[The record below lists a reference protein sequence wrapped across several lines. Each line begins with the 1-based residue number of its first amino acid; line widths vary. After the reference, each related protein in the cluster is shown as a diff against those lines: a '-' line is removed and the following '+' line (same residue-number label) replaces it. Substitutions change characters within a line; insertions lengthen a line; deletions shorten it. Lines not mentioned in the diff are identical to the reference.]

1 MVFNV
6 VFRNVD
12 DHLKNHS
19 FIYNKE
25 TNSWN
30 SGSAY
35 DLTYALNPLFT
46 FKTTSRALSING
58 KRTEITL
65 KDLLTI
71 AEEFLIKNPKGIIED
86 VQRLIPR
93 RRNIAQELE
102 ILEKINI
109 VIQNQIRI
117 TLTN

>member
-25 TNSWN
+25 KNSWN
-30 SGSAY
+30 LAPAY

-58 KRTEITL
+58 KRTSLTV
-65 KDLLTI
+65 KDVLTI
-71 AEEFLIKNPKGIIED
+71 AEEFSIKNPKGIIKD
-86 VQRLIPR
+86 VQALIPR
-93 RRNIAQELE
+93 WPVLAAELE
-102 ILEKINI
+102 IPVNI
-109 VIQNQIRI
+109 AKAIQKEIKEI
-117 TLTN
+117 E